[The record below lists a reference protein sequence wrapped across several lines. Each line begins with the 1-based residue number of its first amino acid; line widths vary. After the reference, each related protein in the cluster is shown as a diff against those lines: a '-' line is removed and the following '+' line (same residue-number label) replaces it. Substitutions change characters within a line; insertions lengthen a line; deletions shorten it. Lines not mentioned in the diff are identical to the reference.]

1 MQNKPL
7 RALIAEDREDDALL
21 LIQRLE
27 HHGFQMHWKRVCSS
41 EAFSDALR
49 LQPWDVILSDHS
61 MPGFDAPHALHLL
74 RETSFDI
81 PFIIVS
87 GSIGEEQA
95 VSLLKTGACDYIPKD
110 HLGRLGPAVE
120 RELKDAEIRAAQREA
135 ELALKNSE
143 QLYRTLVNTS
153 PDAILVCD
161 TNGILQI
168 ANPKCLKMLG
178 WDSEQSSGV
187 FPAIDVLGIQQNA
200 RHRQIMDTILA
211 QGKIELQEL
220 QVRRFDGTAFWVEV
234 SGALMQKESGFADT
248 VLLVMHDIT
257 NRKRAEDEIHRQLD
271 RLAALRTIDS
281 AITSSLNLHVTLRV
295 ILDELTNQLQVDAA
309 DILLLHPHTQTLECT
324 VERGFRET
332 THRKLR
338 LSLGHG
344 LAGRAALE
352 RRLIGLAQYSPE
364 LDDPAA
370 SASLAG
376 EGFHACIAAPLI
388 AKGQVKGVLEV
399 FHRSPLPTDTEWVSY
414 LETVAEQAAIAIDN
428 SLLFEDLQRTNVDL
442 TLAYDETIEGWS
454 RALDLRD
461 KETEGHTQRVTN
473 MTIRLAGAINLM
485 ESELVH
491 VRRGCLL
498 HDIGKMNVP
507 DAILFK
513 KGPLTDEEWTV
524 MRRHPTSAFEL
535 LSPIA
540 FLRPAIDIPYCHHE
554 KFDGSGYP
562 RGLRQDQI
570 PLAARLFSVVDVW
583 DALRSDRPYRAAW
596 PEEKVVHYL
605 RSLEGS
611 HFDPAILGDFLDL
624 LSSMQKSES
633 GRS

>member
-1 MQNKPL
+1 MPDKPL
-7 RALIAEDREDDALL
+7 RVLIAEDREDDALL
-21 LIQRLE
+21 LVQRLE
-27 HHGFQMHWKRVCSS
+27 RHGFRMAWKRVCVAG
-41 EAFSDALR
+41 EFSDALR
-49 LQPWDVILSDHS
+49 AQPWDVILSDHS
-61 MPGFDAPHALHLL
+61 MPGFDAPTALQLL
-74 RETSFDI
+74 RESSLDI
-81 PFIIVS
+81 PFLIVS

-95 VSLLKTGACDYIPKD
+95 VSLLKTGACDYIPKEN
-110 HLGRLGPAVE
+110 LARLGPAVE
-120 RELKDAEIRAAQREA
+120 RELKDAEIRAAQRDA
-135 ELALKNSE
+135 EQALKNSE

-161 TNGILQI
+161 INGILQI

-178 WDSEQSSGV
+178 WDPGQTVETAPS
-187 FPAIDVLGIQQNA
+187 IDVLGIQQNA

-220 QVRRFDGTAFWVEV
+220 QIRRFDGSSFWAEV
-234 SGALMQKESGFADT
+234 SGALLQQDAHKTDV

-257 NRKRAEDEIHRQLD
+257 NRKRAEEEIHRQLD

-295 ILDELTNQLQVDAA
+295 ILDELTSQLQVDAA
-309 DILLLHPHTQTLECT
+309 DILLLHAHTQTLQCT
-324 VERGFRET
+324 VERGFREPA
-332 THRKLR
+332 HRKLR
-338 LSLGHG
+338 LSLGRG
-344 LAGRAALE
+344 LAGRAAME
-352 RRLIGLAQYSPE
+352 RRLIGLAQYSAE
-364 LDDPAA
+364 MDDPAA
-370 SASLAG
+370 AASLAG

-399 FHRSPLPTDTEWVSY
+399 FHRSPLPTDPEWVSY

-473 MTIRLAGAINLM
+473 MTIRLAGSMNI
-485 ESELVH
+485 SEAEMVH
-491 VRRGCLL
+491 IRRGCLL

-513 KGPLTDEEWTV
+513 KGPLTDEEWTI
-524 MRRHPTSAFEL
+524 MRRHPASAFEL

-554 KFDGSGYP
+554 RYDGTGYP
-562 RGLRQDQI
+562 RSLRQDQI
-570 PLAARLFSVVDVW
+570 PLSARLFSVVDVW
-583 DALRSDRPYRAAW
+583 DALRSDRPYRSAW
-596 PEEKVVHYL
+596 PEEKVISYL
-605 RSLEGS
+605 ASMEGS
-611 HFDPAILGDFLDL
+611 HFDPSVLKVFLDL
-624 LSSMQKSES
+624 ISSKQSS
-633 GRS
+633 GSVR